1 MPELPEIKD
10 YRVIFNIEQWSPNI
24 IGSAASPFSA
34 PISTDVNV
42 SRELYLLA
50 YNNYKRLKNWIL
62 ASGLQEVFKQ

>member
-42 SRELYLLA
+42 SRELYLL
-50 YNNYKRLKNWIL
+50 
-62 ASGLQEVFKQ
+62 Q